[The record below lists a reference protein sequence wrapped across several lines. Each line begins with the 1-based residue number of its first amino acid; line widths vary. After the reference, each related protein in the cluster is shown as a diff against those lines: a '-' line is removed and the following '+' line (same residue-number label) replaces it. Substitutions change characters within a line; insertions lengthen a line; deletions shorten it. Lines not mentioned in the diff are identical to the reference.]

1 MNTVLVTGGAGFI
14 ASNLIAL
21 LIKQK
26 KLKKIYS
33 LDNYSSGSRKNHH
46 KSPKVKYLRG
56 STLKINSNKH
66 LKKIKF
72 DAVFSFC

>member
-26 KLKKIYS
+26 IKKIYS

-46 KSPKVKYLRG
+46 KSPKVKYL
-56 STLKINSNKH
+56 
-66 LKKIKF
+66 
-72 DAVFSFC
+72 